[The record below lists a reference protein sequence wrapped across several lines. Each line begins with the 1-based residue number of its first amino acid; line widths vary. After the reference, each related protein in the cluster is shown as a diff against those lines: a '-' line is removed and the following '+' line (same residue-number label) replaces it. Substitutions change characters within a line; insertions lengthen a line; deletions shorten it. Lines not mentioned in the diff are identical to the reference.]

1 MLCLGLVIINLSSR
15 LFLFLWLVTKVFY
28 HTSKKPEIPFLTFF
42 KNNSNNYMHI
52 HIGEGNGTPLQDS
65 CLENPWTEE
74 PGRLQSMGSQS
85 QIRLSDFT
93 FTFHFHIREGTGNL
107 LQCSCL
113 ENPRDAEPGGLLSM
127 GSHRVRHHGSDL
139 AAAAAAY
146 IHIYTYVCVYRK
158 IERYAI
164 SLTVEI
170 RI

>member
-1 MLCLGLVIINLSSR
+1 MAPHSRTLAWKIHGRRSLVGCSPWGRKESDTTER
-15 LFLFLWLVTKVFY
+15 L
-28 HTSKKPEIPFLTFF
+28 H
-42 KNNSNNYMHI
+42 
-52 HIGEGNGTPLQDS
+52 
-65 CLENPWTEE
+65 
-74 PGRLQSMGSQS
+74 
-85 QIRLSDFT
+85 
-93 FTFHFHIREGTGNL
+93 FHFSFSCIREGTGNP

-127 GSHRVRHHGSDL
+127 GSNRVRHHGSDL

-170 RI
+170 RIQHDLLCCVSVTLISSFLPHQYQPGRNLQSGDSSHLEKEKDKHANSFRK

>member
-1 MLCLGLVIINLSSR
+1 
-15 LFLFLWLVTKVFY
+15 
-28 HTSKKPEIPFLTFF
+28 
-42 KNNSNNYMHI
+42 
-52 HIGEGNGTPLQDS
+52 
-65 CLENPWTEE
+65 
-74 PGRLQSMGSQS
+74 MGSRRVKYE
-85 QIRLSDFT
+85 RLH
-93 FTFHFHIREGTGNL
+93 FHFSFSCIREGTGNP

-146 IHIYTYVCVYRK
+146 IHIYTYVCVYSK